1 MKEEKT
7 EEPED
12 DSYVPNGYI
21 TIGFLLYLV
30 LKSLKLFDVSINSTL
45 QWVWLGVAFVLII
58 IGTIKSFIDK
68 MKE

>member
-12 DSYVPNGYI
+12 DSYVSNGYI

-45 QWVWLGVAFVLII
+45 QWYGLELHL
-58 IGTIKSFIDK
+58 S
-68 MKE
+68 